1 MAHYY
6 NADGEPCF
14 KQITASGPR
23 KGLPRDTTKADARK
37 LGLFPSV
44 SEYISVMSNH
54 GLMRYKINQVISA
67 AYYRPVNVGESL
79 EDYASIITEIASK
92 DSDEASELGTA
103 IHDAIEAHYTGREI
117 NPAYNEYVQPTVEL
131 LTSLGIEPVAAEKIL
146 VNPEYGYAGMTD
158 IVYDRGIL
166 DFKSQRFAKKPNSYD
181 SHIMQIAAYHMAQF
195 GAINDDDVGYNI
207 YISTVNVGLVVE
219 KKWNA
224 NELRNGWELFRYLLN
239 VYRLKNKFDARQG
252 AMFN

>member
-6 NADGEPCF
+6 TIDGKPCHTQPTKTKGAKKPF
-14 KQITASGPR
+14 RNTTIT
-23 KGLPRDTTKADARK
+23 DARK

-79 EDYASIITEIASK
+79 EDYASTITEIASK
-92 DSDEASELGTA
+92 DSGEAAELGTA
-103 IHDAIEAHYTGREI
+103 IHDSIEAHYTDRQPD
-117 NPAYNEYVQPTVEL
+117 PAYNEYVQPTVEL

-224 NELRNGWELFRYLLN
+224 NELRNGWEMFRYLLN